1 MPGVLAVVEDVVDIV
16 VVNAPFVKSS
26 YLRFFSLIIM
36 WRRYAGPLFSNY
48 LKFGGLLKQPC
59 LLVSVPLVCLSTFT
73 ANTTSK
79 LHVFGHDGHTFG
91 VNGAQIGVLEQTNQ
105 VRLTGLLQ
113 CRNGRR
119 LETQVGLEVLCN
131 LTNETLKRQLANQ
144 QFR

>member
-1 MPGVLAVVEDVVDIV
+1 MFWILFVIFIYFVCLNVLNHSAVLTATNIIEKYILVAVKT
-16 VVNAPFVKSS
+16 ALFFFVSF
-26 YLRFFSLIIM
+26 Y
-36 WRRYAGPLFSNY
+36 
-48 LKFGGLLKQPC
+48 
-59 LLVSVPLVCLSTFT
+59 LVCLSTFT
-73 ANTTSK
+73 TNTTSK
-79 LHVFGHDGHTFG
+79 LHVFGHDGDTFR

-119 LETQVGLEVLCN
+119 LEAQVGLEVLCN